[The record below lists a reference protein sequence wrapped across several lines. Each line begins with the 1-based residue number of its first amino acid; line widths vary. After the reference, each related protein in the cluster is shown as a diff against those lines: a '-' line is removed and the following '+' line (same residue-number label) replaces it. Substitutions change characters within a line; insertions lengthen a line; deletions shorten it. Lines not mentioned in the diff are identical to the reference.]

1 MCVHYTCIVILVIV
15 VVTLPSVGHTALLFE
30 NDLAALATGY
40 IIVIVDHG
48 CAAVACLG
56 IIRLAEFRG
65 HRTELAVDHH
75 VVDHVHQGVLLH
87 IDAATLLAVTSP
99 TGVDDGVVVGVDLGH
114 ATCLALSGAG
124 KLEAVGVGAEHEV
137 ARYISHATRLHVD
150 CLGTVVS
157 IGRKDVV
164 GDDGLSTH
172 QVDTVRPTVAQDR
185 VGHYIASVD
194 VVGRDLRIGIVACGI
209 DTLGSCGRTLYH
221 LSTGIFYH
229 SMVDQQLLASG
240 GSDDT
245 TPQSSE
251 SVGLRAATLGYTEE
265 HRLLGGTLAIE
276 VAIHREL
283 NGHMVGTYALLIKDY
298 LHTLLNGEA
307 LASRHY

>member
-65 HRTELAVDHH
+65 HRTELTVDHH

-114 ATCLALSGAG
+114 ATCDAFVGG
-124 KLEAVGVGAEHEV
+124 HTGVG
-137 ARYISHATRLHVD
+137 
-150 CLGTVVS
+150 
-157 IGRKDVV
+157 IGVV
-164 GDDGLSTH
+164 GLHAKPVEVFHHIHLRTQVTGITEVHGLIIGVLSLVDQTILDRVLQPFIEEADH
-172 QVDTVRPTVAQDR
+172 ELLRGFREKLIAQVDVI
-185 VGHYIASVD
+185 GHGV
-194 VVGRDLRIGIVACGI
+194 L
-209 DTLGSCGRTLYH
+209 
-221 LSTGIFYH
+221 
-229 SMVDQQLLASG
+229 
-240 GSDDT
+240 
-245 TPQSSE
+245 
-251 SVGLRAATLGYTEE
+251 
-265 HRLLGGTLAIE
+265 
-276 VAIHREL
+276 
-283 NGHMVGTYALLIKDY
+283 
-298 LHTLLNGEA
+298 
-307 LASRHY
+307 